1 MKRFIL
7 PALLLAQ
14 LSSYAQGSYTIK
26 GKVGHLNKPAKAY
39 LYYKIRG
46 TNQSFVDSTF
56 LTDGNFT
63 FKGKVDSPKEANIR
77 LVHDNTPNDPTKRPK
92 FDVLALF
99 VEDTEITL
107 TAKDSI
113 KHATIKGSKLNDENT
128 KVNAMLKPHYD
139 KYTILND
146 EYNKQPEEKKSDK
159 TYIQSL
165 EDRATAIQNE
175 IIDVKMKYV
184 RSHPDQFMALMA
196 FNSTLP
202 PEFDAR
208 KAEEDFLKLS
218 AAVRNSDL
226 GKDVA
231 EKIQKVKKTQEGS
244 LAPDFTLND
253 VAGKPVKLSD
263 YKGQYVLLDF
273 WASWCAPCRRENPN
287 LIKAY
292 HQFKDKGFTIL
303 GVSLDKPEGKEKWLK
318 AIKDD
323 GLTWTQVSD
332 LKGWDSPAAQLYEV
346 EAIPMNFLID
356 KEGKIIA
363 KYLRGEALN
372 TKLAELLGQ

>member
-1 MKRFIL
+1 ML

-14 LSSYAQGSYTIK
+14 LSCYAQSGYTIK

-56 LTDGNFT
+56 LTDGNFI
-63 FKGKVDSPKEANIR
+63 FKGKVGSPKEANIR
-77 LVHDNTPNDPTKRPK
+77 LVHDNVPNDPTMRPK

-113 KHATIKGSKLNDENT
+113 KHATIKGSKLNDENA
-128 KVNAMLKPHYD
+128 KVTAMLKPHYE
-139 KYTILND
+139 KYTLLND
-146 EYNKQPEEKKSDK
+146 EFNKQPEEKRSDK
-159 TYIQSL
+159 AYIQSL

-184 RSHPDQFMALMA
+184 RSHPDQYMALMA

-218 AAVRNSDL
+218 ASIRNSDL
-226 GKDVA
+226 GKDVE

-253 VAGKPVKLSD
+253 VDGKPVKLSD

-292 HQFKDKGFTIL
+292 NQFKDKGFTIL

-332 LKGWDSPAAQLYEV
+332 LKAWNSPAAQLYEV
-346 EAIPMNFLID
+346 NAIPMNFLID

-372 TKLAELLGQ
+372 AKLAELLGQ